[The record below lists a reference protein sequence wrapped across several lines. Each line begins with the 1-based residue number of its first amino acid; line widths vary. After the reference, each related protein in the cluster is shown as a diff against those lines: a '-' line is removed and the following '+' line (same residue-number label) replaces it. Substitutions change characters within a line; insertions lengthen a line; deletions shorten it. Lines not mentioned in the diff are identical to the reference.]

1 LSKVKTAIPRAA
13 DKLAAAHARF
23 AKAALLTYLGA
34 ASVAVALLVAMLFSD
49 RNYDE
54 LQTKNRVLLETQVR
68 AHYLSRHLD
77 LLVEEL
83 QRLGLRSEINLLD
96 HNMEPERMLLR
107 ITHSHSTFFNLGVAI
122 VSRDGEVLWGE
133 PRAFL
138 ASHASFGGESWFVD
152 ARQNRVVSIVPV
164 DPDQAR
170 NAVVYVVS
178 PIVRNDEFTGA
189 LVGGIDLAKGQSLGA
204 REDPAVLTVLATER
218 GSVVYPPTPP
228 AFATESGWTRLF
240 SDGPAQPFV
249 VETRL
254 EDTPAV
260 VAGAPLSIGK
270 LRLLSVADRDA
281 LFSGASQRL
290 YTRLALGLCLALA
303 PLVALIYLLK
313 RSLKEF
319 RRSEEEA
326 VREQRL
332 QRIGE
337 AANQIAHEVRNS
349 LNGLRMGLDLV
360 LRDTTGANQR
370 VVGELR
376 AEIERLSSFTH
387 QLMLFAKDPTPRLR
401 NVDLT
406 TLVPR
411 TLNLTRDLAAE
422 LGVEVE
428 VSGPYEPLG
437 VLADPTLL
445 EIVVSNLVSNAL
457 DALAGDSAG
466 AAQPRIKVVLDK
478 GAEQALLRVVDNGP
492 GVPAEL
498 GSSLFEPFVTGK
510 PSGVGIGLALSRK
523 IARAHGGDLALEPT
537 PAGASFVLTLPL
549 ETGDAR
555 RASSEPAPA
564 RSREEEQVSR
574 APAMASAGT
583 VGFEISPRLSTWQ
596 TDKIER
602 GRS

>member
-1 LSKVKTAIPRAA
+1 MAKLKPAISRAA
-13 DKLAAAHARF
+13 DKLPAAHARF

-34 ASVAVALLVAMLFSD
+34 ASVAVTLLVAMLFSD
-49 RNYDE
+49 KHYDE

-77 LLVEEL
+77 LLVEDL

-96 HNMEPERMLLR
+96 HNMAPERMLLR

-122 VSRDGEVLWGE
+122 VSRDGDVLWGE

-138 ASHASFGGESWFVD
+138 AAHASFGNEPWFVD
-152 ARQNRVVSIVPV
+152 TRQNRVVSIVPV

-178 PIVRNDEFTGA
+178 PIVRKQEFTGA
-189 LVGGIDLAKGQSLGA
+189 LVGGIDLAKGQSLGG
-204 REDPAVLTVLATER
+204 REDPSVLTVLATEG

-228 AFATESGWTRLF
+228 AFATETGWTRLF
-240 SDGPAQPFV
+240 TKAQPQPFV

-254 EDTPAV
+254 ENTPAV
-260 VAGAPLSIGK
+260 VAAAPLSVGK
-270 LRLLSVADRDA
+270 LRLLSVANRDA

-290 YTRLALGLCLALA
+290 TTRLALGLCLALM
-303 PLVALIYLLK
+303 PLIALIYLLK

-319 RRSEEEA
+319 RRSEEAA

-360 LRDTTGANQR
+360 LRDTSGANQR

-387 QLMLFAKDPTPRLR
+387 QLMLFAKDPTPRLQ
-401 NVDLT
+401 NVDLAE
-406 TLVPR
+406 LVPQ
-411 TLNLTRDLAAE
+411 TLSLTRDLATE
-422 LGVEVE
+422 LGVKVH
-428 VSGPYEPLG
+428 VIGPGEPLA
-437 VLADPTLL
+437 VLADPTLI

-457 DALAGDSAG
+457 DALAGVNAEG
-466 AAQPRIKVVLDK
+466 TRQELKVVLGK
-478 GAEQALLRVVDNGP
+478 EGQLATLRVVDNGP
-492 GVPAEL
+492 GVSAEL
-498 GSSLFEPFVTGK
+498 DGALFEPFVTGK

-523 IARAHGGDLALEPT
+523 IARAHGGDLTLEPS
-537 PAGASFVLTLPL
+537 ASGACFALTLPL
-549 ETGDAR
+549 ERDRSEQPSDRSLDAPKHVESE
-555 RASSEPAPA
+555 ASPAPA
-564 RSREEEQVSR
+564 L
-574 APAMASAGT
+574 ASAG
-583 VGFEISPRLSTWQ
+583 VGIFESNASGPWQ
-596 TDKIER
+596 VNKDER
-602 GRS
+602 GRT